1 MVTQQSRDYEKL
13 MPTFSNFCLA
23 NKSLRS
29 SLTYGQCQSIL
40 LLEEIRQ
47 NKSSVRVLRKEFDNL
62 QQQMNLQQQRNLIDY
77 VHIC

>member
-1 MVTQQSRDYEKL
+1 MDFRNQNWCFKQLEVEMVTQQSRDYEKL

-62 QQQMNLQQQRNLIDY
+62 Q
-77 VHIC
+77 